1 MYYLFKI
8 MKNQNYFKYFFLKK
22 NKDFN
27 LYTNITN
34 IDAFKGV
41 NNYKNDLIYLV
52 GPTKSGKS
60 SIAKIWQNKNN
71 AVLYNNNISTILEN
85 KKNILIDD
93 INKSSDQKKIFHL
106 VNHAMLFK
114 LKLLVTSKFEINE
127 LNFSLKDLNSRLKI
141 FEYFKILNPDDDML
155 VQLLTKQLIKKQF
168 IINSNEI
175 FNYILR
181 RVDRSYQGIY
191 DIVNKLED
199 LSLEKKRQ
207 LTIPLIKEIL

>member
-1 MYYLFKI
+1 

-22 NKDFN
+22 DKDFN
-27 LYTNITN
+27 FYTNITN

-41 NNYKNDLIYLV
+41 NNYKNYLIYLV
-52 GPTKSGKS
+52 GPSKSGKS
-60 SIAKIWQNKNN
+60 SLAKIWQNKNN
-71 AVLYNNNISTILEN
+71 AILYNNNLSTILEN

-106 VNHAMLFK
+106 INHAMLFK
-114 LKLLVTSKFEINE
+114 LKLLVTSRFEINE
-127 LNFSLKDLNSRLKI
+127 LKYSLKDLNSRLKI

-175 FNYILR
+175 FHYILR

>member
-155 VQLLTKQLIKKQF
+155 VQLLTKQLIKK
-168 IINSNEI
+168 
-175 FNYILR
+175 
-181 RVDRSYQGIY
+181 
-191 DIVNKLED
+191 
-199 LSLEKKRQ
+199 
-207 LTIPLIKEIL
+207 